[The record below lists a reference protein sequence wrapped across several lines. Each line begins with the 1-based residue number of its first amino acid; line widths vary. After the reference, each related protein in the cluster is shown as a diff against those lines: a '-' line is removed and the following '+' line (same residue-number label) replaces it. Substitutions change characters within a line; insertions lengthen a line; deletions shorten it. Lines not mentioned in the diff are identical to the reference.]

1 MKDLKVQPRLDT
13 RLPIRS
19 VSLQIRDCQVTIK
32 VKSSVPQ
39 VKSSEVRPSVR

>member
-1 MKDLKVQPRLDT
+1 MKDLKVLSRLDT

-32 VKSSVPQ
+32 VRTSVPQ
-39 VKSSEVRPSVR
+39 VRSSAVRLSVR